1 MPGTGGFRKLRWGDE
16 ARGKGKRGGL
26 RIIYCLLPEEYQVWL
41 FTLYGKG
48 EADDLTPTQKAHLRT
63 TIEAER
69 KTRQA
74 RRGERRRR

>member
-1 MPGTGGFRKLRWGDE
+1 
-16 ARGKGKRGGL
+16 
-26 RIIYCLLPEEYQVWL
+26 L